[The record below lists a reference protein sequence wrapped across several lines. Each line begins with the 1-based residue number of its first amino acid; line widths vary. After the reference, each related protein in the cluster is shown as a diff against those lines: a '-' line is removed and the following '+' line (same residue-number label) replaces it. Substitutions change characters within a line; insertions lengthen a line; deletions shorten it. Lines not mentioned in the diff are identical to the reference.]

1 MSDLDLR
8 YEKLIMKYTQIPLN
22 IMVFQ
27 NIHVVIGSLQ
37 TRLTT
42 DILIIF
48 HIFWKIKNRGDFQ
61 K

>member
-1 MSDLDLR
+1 
-8 YEKLIMKYTQIPLN
+8 MKYTQIPVN
-22 IMVFQ
+22 TIVFQ
-27 NIHVVIGSLQ
+27 NLHVVIGSLQ

-48 HIFWKIKNRGDFQ
+48 HIFWKIKNRADFQ

>member
-1 MSDLDLR
+1 
-8 YEKLIMKYTQIPLN
+8 MKYTQIPLD
-22 IMVFQ
+22 IIV
-27 NIHVVIGSLQ
+27 LQ

-48 HIFWKIKNRGDFQ
+48 HIFWKIKNRADFQ